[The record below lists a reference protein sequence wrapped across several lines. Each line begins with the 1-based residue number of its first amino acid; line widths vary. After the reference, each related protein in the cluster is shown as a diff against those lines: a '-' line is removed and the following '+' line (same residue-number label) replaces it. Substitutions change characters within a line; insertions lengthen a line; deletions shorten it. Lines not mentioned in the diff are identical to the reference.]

1 MLNKLLA
8 LDRRWIFLMIAVALS
23 VPFFFS
29 ATCKS
34 YSSPEVR
41 TLYDAVD
48 KLRPNS
54 KVLMSFDYDPASE
67 PELNPMAEAFF
78 RFAFTRRLRVIIVG
92 LWPQGPLQ
100 ANRAL
105 ERVFEKPEIQAL
117 NLEYGR
123 DYVNLGYQ
131 SGNEFAIQGMG
142 SSIARVFPTDIRGT
156 RTEEI
161 PIMQDVKDFSNLDF
175 VFNLSAGYP
184 GTVEWVQVAVDRFHV
199 PLGAGNTAV
208 QAPLAYPYLES
219 GQLLGVLGGMKG
231 GAEFE
236 ALTGFTDKATRFMVS
251 QTAAHIVVIVF
262 IVVGN
267 LAFFLTGGRRARIG
281 QGA

>member
-1 MLNKLLA
+1 VLNKLLA
-8 LDRRWIFLMIAVALS
+8 LDRRWIFLMIVVALAI
-23 VPFFFS
+23 PFFLS
-29 ATCKS
+29 VTCKS

-54 KVLMSFDYDPASE
+54 KVLISFDYDPASE
-67 PELNPMAEAFF
+67 PELNPMAEAFL

-105 ERVFEKPEIQAL
+105 DRVFEKPEIQAL

-142 SSIARVFPTDIRGT
+142 SSIARVFPTDVRGT
-156 RTEEI
+156 RTEDI
-161 PIMQDVKDFSNLDF
+161 PIMQDVKDFSNVDF

-199 PLGAGNTAV
+199 AMGAGNTAV

-219 GQLLGVLGGMKG
+219 GQLLGILGGMKG

-251 QTAAHIVVIVF
+251 QTAAHIVVIVL

-267 LAFFLTGGRRARIG
+267 LAYFLTGGRRARIG